1 MLCLLSTRELLS
13 DAEPLASALREA
25 QHPDA
30 PVWQSLFQKCLPSAR
45 AERDGLIICQ
55 VASFCIAPGQAKGD
69 YGARL
74 RVRVVENEEQLEA
87 FAHQPPYF
95 DLRSASARNFYLWS
109 HAGRPRQAE

>member
-30 PVWQSLFQKCLPSAR
+30 PIWQSLFQKCLPSAR

-69 YGARL
+69 NGARL
-74 RVRVVENEEQLEA
+74 RVRMVENEEQLEA
-87 FAHQPPYF
+87 LIDRALTQPRRR
-95 DLRSASARNFYLWS
+95 RSKWASP
-109 HAGRPRQAE
+109 AGPR